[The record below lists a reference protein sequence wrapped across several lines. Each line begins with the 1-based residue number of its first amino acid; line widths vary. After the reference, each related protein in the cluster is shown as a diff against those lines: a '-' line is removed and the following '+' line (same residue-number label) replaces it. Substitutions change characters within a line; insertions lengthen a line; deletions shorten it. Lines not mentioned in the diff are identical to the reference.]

1 MINNYNHSHFFPLL
15 LLGWILV
22 FAACKSPVVPSSR
35 TPIKDIEIKELTK
48 SIAKNQLDYKKFRS
62 RVKTTYDNGKR
73 KQQII
78 INLRLE
84 KSKSIWMSATMI
96 VPIAKLLVTP
106 ERVSFYEKFEKTF
119 FEGDVSFINQQ
130 FETSFEFK
138 DLQNL
143 LMGLPLINI
152 NRVVWKAFRIPNIIF

>member
-1 MINNYNHSHFFPLL
+1 MINNYNHSHFFSLL

-22 FAACKSPVVPSSR
+22 LAACKSPVVPSSR

-84 KSKSIWMSATMI
+84 KSKSIWIYT
-96 VPIAKLLVTP
+96 
-106 ERVSFYEKFEKTF
+106 
-119 FEGDVSFINQQ
+119 N
-130 FETSFEFK
+130 
-138 DLQNL
+138 
-143 LMGLPLINI
+143 
-152 NRVVWKAFRIPNIIF
+152 